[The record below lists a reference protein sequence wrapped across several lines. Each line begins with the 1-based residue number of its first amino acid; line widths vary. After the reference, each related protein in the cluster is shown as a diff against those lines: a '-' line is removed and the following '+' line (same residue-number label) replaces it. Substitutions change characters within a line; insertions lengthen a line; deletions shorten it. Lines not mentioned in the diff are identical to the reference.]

1 MSCKALTH
9 TPLTPSLIYKIQVSW
24 TDSFIKYATVH
35 SVQDAEDFAVTKCWA
50 LNVTKSLPICSNK
63 RELPELYR
71 VLQLLTLFI
80 LQHICVLLMD
90 NHAAETAALAVTDR
104 QTQLAL
110 RRVYTISSE
119 NTNLPVP
126 LYRGP
131 KLYFALSFR
140 KFQLIST
147 TTPGGADTVPQGV
160 TRPTVKLCNYAGC
173 LQTSISFYNKNLYSG
188 ICNPFELL
196 IISLK
201 W

>member
-1 MSCKALTH
+1 M
-9 TPLTPSLIYKIQVSW
+9 
-24 TDSFIKYATVH
+24 
-35 SVQDAEDFAVTKCWA
+35 
-50 LNVTKSLPICSNK
+50 
-63 RELPELYR
+63 
-71 VLQLLTLFI
+71 LQLLTLLI

-110 RRVYTISSE
+110 RKVYTIRSE

-131 KLYFALSFR
+131 KLYFALFPKASANFYHHTR
-140 KFQLIST
+140 WCRHF
-147 TTPGGADTVPQGV
+147 AQGV
-160 TRPTVKLCNYAGC
+160 TRPTVTLCNYAGC
-173 LQTSISFYNKNLYSG
+173 LQNSIYLYNKNLCNG

-196 IISLK
+196 IVNLK